1 MRNVCE
7 VLRAKARGEVP
18 ELPDLPEPVQA
29 AQAAPAPLVAATN
42 EAADA
47 ADAADAAVTA
57 DLPAADA
64 AVPWPADMPADISAV
79 WLAVSL
85 FFWKLFLRQVNW
97 RHFLGEVSMALLLQN
112 YGRISFS
119 AFATIAGLKVEICCT
134 IEIMFIFQRDI

>member
-85 FFWKLFLRQVNW
+85 FFGSCSCAKSIEDIFWAKCPW
-97 RHFLGEVSMALLLQN
+97 HC
-112 YGRISFS
+112 YCRIMEELASRPLPQS
-119 AFATIAGLKVEICCT
+119 RG
-134 IEIMFIFQRDI
+134 

>member
-47 ADAADAAVTA
+47 ADAAD
-57 DLPAADA
+57 LPAADA

-85 FFWKLFLRQVNW
+85 FFGSCSCAKSIEDIFWAKCPW
-97 RHFLGEVSMALLLQN
+97 HC
-112 YGRISFS
+112 YCRIMEELASRPLPQS
-119 AFATIAGLKVEICCT
+119 RG
-134 IEIMFIFQRDI
+134 